1 MYKLTPVDGP
11 GGAKKGNPYYEFLGV
26 LGYWRYSKETMQQ
39 KYNAGLII
47 KTKSG
52 LQQKY
57 YQSQAVISRRTVTTW
72 WDDDFLT
79 SSATSQLIALMGAKT
94 FDNPKSVNL
103 VLRCLKMITK
113 FSDNALILDF
123 FSGSATTAHAVMQ
136 LNAED
141 GGHRKFIMVQ
151 LPELT
156 DEKSEAYKAGY
167 KNICEIG
174 KQRIRLAGKKIKA
187 DSPLTTQNLDTGFRV
202 LKLDSSN
209 MEDVYYT
216 PEEFNSQMLFQEN
229 VKADRTEEDLLFQV
243 MLELG
248 IELSASIRKERLGVK
263 VATVFNV
270 DEGYLM
276 ATFARD
282 IDEATITEI
291 AKRKPVYFV
300 MRDASA
306 SSDNVMDN
314 FEQLFRHYS
323 PETSC
328 RII

>member
-1 MYKLTPVDGP
+1 M
-11 GGAKKGNPYYEFLGV
+11 
-26 LGYWRYSKETMQQ
+26 
-39 KYNAGLII
+39 
-47 KTKSG
+47 
-52 LQQKY
+52 
-57 YQSQAVISRRTVTTW
+57 
-72 WDDDFLT
+72 
-79 SSATSQLIALMGAKT
+79 
-94 FDNPKSVNL
+94 
-103 VLRCLKMITK
+103 
-113 FSDNALILDF
+113 
-123 FSGSATTAHAVMQ
+123 
-136 LNAED
+136 
-141 GGHRKFIMVQ
+141 
-151 LPELT
+151 
-156 DEKSEAYKAGY
+156 
-167 KNICEIG
+167 
-174 KQRIRLAGKKIKA
+174 
-187 DSPLTTQNLDTGFRV
+187 
-202 LKLDSSN
+202 
-209 MEDVYYT
+209 
-216 PEEFNSQMLFQEN
+216 
-229 VKADRTEEDLLFQV
+229 KADRTEEDLLFQV